1 MTLLASEPPVASALA
16 QAPSCC
22 SCLTPFVEHDCVRR
36 RVAED
41 CTQPPSHRRAR
52 PSPPSEPC
60 ASPGRAPPRR
70 STSIRPLATNL
81 FALRKIV
88 CVTSIQSQR
97 ASRVIAPSPARRPC
111 CRHSTGCIRTAVA
124 SRRRCPCVSSRPSLR
139 YVSGPCRPP
148 CCANS
153 SRRARVTPR
162 PSRDLSALF
171 LSHSGTTC
179 PVCFAYGAVRLD

>member
-139 YVSGPCRPP
+139 
-148 CCANS
+148 
-153 SRRARVTPR
+153 ARVTPR